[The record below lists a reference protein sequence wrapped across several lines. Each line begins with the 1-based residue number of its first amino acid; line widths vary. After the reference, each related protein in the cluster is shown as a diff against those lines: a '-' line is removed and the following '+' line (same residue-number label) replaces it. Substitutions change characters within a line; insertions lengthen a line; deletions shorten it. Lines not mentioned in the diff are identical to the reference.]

1 MPFIYKQGDMMSE
14 GVEALVNTVNTEGV
28 MGKGLALQF
37 KETFVPNYKA
47 YQKAC
52 RAGDVKTGKMFVTS
66 TNQMLPPQYIINFP
80 TKREWRKKSE
90 YDYIQTGLDDLA
102 QVIQQLNIQ
111 SIAIPPLGCGVGG
124 LDWAIVKKM
133 IETTLAP
140 LQDKVNFVIFEPLA
154 TTVAKTKDR
163 KIHAKPNLTETRAM
177 LLYSLHKYAEMGYD
191 LTLLEVQK
199 IVYFLQRLGN
209 DFKLTFEKNHY
220 GPYSNKL
227 SYVLN
232 DLDGYYLEGMGY
244 NTAKPF
250 DQIRLL
256 TEFKSEIERFIEEK
270 FTDNQKQ
277 SVNQLID
284 LIEGFESPLGMELLA
299 TIDFIVVE
307 NKTFLE
313 QKDKVQEKIGAWNQR
328 KARLMRPSYIAAT
341 LKRLQEYRNV
351 LYA

>member
-1 MPFIYKQGDMMSE
+1 MPFIYQQGDMMSA

-37 KETFVPNYKA
+37 KETFPHNYKA

-52 RAGDVKTGKMFVTS
+52 RSGEVKTGKMFVTS

-90 YDYIQTGLDDLA
+90 YDYIQQGLDDLVR
-102 QVIQQLNIQ
+102 VIELY
-111 SIAIPPLGCGVGG
+111 SIKSMAIPPLGCGVGG
-124 LDWAIVKKM
+124 LDWTIVKKM
-133 IETTLAP
+133 IETKLSHLP
-140 LQDKVNFVIFEPLA
+140 NVHFIIFEPF
-154 TTVAKTKDR
+154 TTTSIKSKEIKAHK
-163 KIHAKPNLTETRAM
+163 KPQLTEIRAM

-209 DFKLTFEKNHY
+209 DFKLTFERNHY

-227 SYVLN
+227 GYVLN
-232 DLDGYYLEGMGY
+232 NLDGHYLEGMGY
-244 NTAKPF
+244 NMAKPF
-250 DQIRLL
+250 DQIKVFP
-256 TEFKSEIERFIEEK
+256 EFKMEIEQFMSDN
-270 FTDNQKQ
+270 FTDIQKE
-277 SVNQLID
+277 SIEKLIH

-299 TIDFIVVE
+299 TVDFIVDE
-307 NKTFLE
+307 NKDFLE
-313 QKDKVQEKIGAWNQR
+313 QKDKIQEKIRDWNQR
-328 KARLMRPSYIAAT
+328 KAKLMRPPYITVT
-341 LKRLQEYRNV
+341 LNRLREYKDI

>member
-1 MPFIYKQGDMMSE
+1 MSM

-37 KETFVPNYKA
+37 KETFPHNYKA

-52 RAGDVKTGKMFVTS
+52 RLGEVRTGKMFVTS

-90 YDYIQTGLDDLA
+90 YNYIETGLDDLVC
-102 QVIQQLNIQ
+102 VIERYDIK

-124 LDWAIVKKM
+124 LSWAIVKKM
-133 IETTLAP
+133 IETKLSY
-140 LQDKVNFVIFEPLA
+140 LNNVHFMIFEPL
-154 TTVAKTKDR
+154 TETVKTKDVKR
-163 KIHAKPNLTETRAM
+163 HTKPKLTETRTM

-227 SYVLN
+227 GYVLN
-232 DLDGYYLEGMGY
+232 DLDGYYLAGMGY
-244 NTAKPF
+244 NMAKPF

-256 TEFKSEIERFIEEK
+256 PECKVEIEQFMREN
-270 FTDNQKQ
+270 FTDVQKE
-277 SVNQLID
+277 SVQKLIY

-299 TIDFIVVE
+299 TVDFIINE
-307 NKTFLE
+307 NKDFLD
-313 QKDKVQEKIGAWNQR
+313 QKDRIQEKIRDWNQR
-328 KARLMRPSYIAAT
+328 KAKLMRPPYVVVT
-341 LKRLQEYRNV
+341 LNRLQEYKKI
-351 LYA
+351 LYI